1 MPFNNSIN
9 VLQDPALV
17 REQKIRRNKFL
28 EDSEVIKGRVKE
40 FKQAPKGANWLYQML
55 NMFRKTY
62 PIHAIRTLEG

>member
-1 MPFNNSIN
+1 MC
-9 VLQDPALV
+9 
-17 REQKIRRNKFL
+17 
-28 EDSEVIKGRVKE
+28 KGRVKE